1 MEKAET
7 KRYAVLAF
15 GGQGNRFGWVK
26 PKQFYPIKND
36 KTILEYIVEK
46 FISFDLF
53 DKIILLS
60 PENYID
66 ETKRIISGISDFSRN
81 SITILPGG
89 DTRQHSIWNAIS
101 FLKDFAYD
109 EDIVLIH
116 DGARPLITE
125 DIILRNLEECRKFGA
140 VVTAIS
146 ATDTVSYSGN
156 GELIDEIIPRSKIH
170 LHQTPQTF
178 KFEIIRKSM
187 EEHLNMLHLFSD
199 DASIVLASGYSV
211 KYVNGSRAN
220 IKITTMEDIEIAK
233 KLIEKSEETKY

>member
-1 MEKAET
+1 MEKTET

-15 GGQGNRFGWVK
+15 GGQGSRFGWVK
-26 PKQFYPIKND
+26 PKQFYPIKNN

-66 ETKRIISGISDFSRN
+66 ETKKIVYGISDISRN
-81 SITILPGG
+81 NITILLGG
-89 DTRQHSIWNAIS
+89 NTRQHSIWNAIS
-101 FLKDFAYD
+101 FLKDFVDD

-116 DGARPLITE
+116 DGARPLITK
-125 DIILRNLEECRKFGA
+125 DIILSNLEECKKTGA

-146 ATDTVSYSGN
+146 ATDTVSYSEN
-156 GELIDEIIPRSKIH
+156 GKLIDEIIPRSKIY

-178 KFEIIRKSM
+178 KFGIIKKSM

-199 DASIVLASGYSV
+199 DASIVLDSGYSV
-211 KYVNGSRAN
+211 KYVNGSMMN
-220 IKITTMEDIEIAK
+220 IKITMIEDIEIAK
-233 KLIEKSEETKY
+233 KLIEKLEETR